1 METNLGLSSTRES
14 HDMNNVSSFCSLN
27 CFCDPGTTTTRSGS
41 YPHHQN
47 EGPLPRVSDRSSEE
61 DVFAA
66 ALRSLTFQ
74 EREAISDEIHGVGNS
89 VVEET
94 LDRVLEAL
102 KSLRE
107 NYLSNRQQSV
117 TTDATTTN
125 NFPNASRQDQHTLS
139 AKREAYDRAV
149 FLRPMLEKDDKLHL
163 MFLRAQRFNPRLAAL
178 NMFVYFEHKRALFGD
193 ELLTQKITLK
203 DLTDHEVRLIREGVS
218 QLLAGREITGRGII
232 HYRIGQWD
240 LSSPL
245 ALVRTFWYIHSAIED
260 DEEMQRNGVVMLCDW
275 QGPFRHS
282 PYDNMVFLSKI
293 QPFSQSC
300 TYRAESVHSVYGNGS
315 FLALIQS
322 LFAAASKHL
331 RVRHRFHFGSQL
343 ETTYSLRTFGIDMG
357 EVPNSSKSTWSI
369 LPGSKVTTI
378 DEYIQRR
385 SLAEEQW
392 REKEKVFQ
400 EPSAMIALV
409 PNPHDI
415 LMGRS
420 KFASRWPGNML
431 YHTMIAQYAQ
441 RYIDPDSKSRIDKTL
456 LTMEVIHA
464 LQNDYGSRFLSRK
477 DTRWVVAADEAIQKK
492 VNQSLRLEA
501 RSSQARHAPRRFS

>member
-1 METNLGLSSTRES
+1 MGTSSHHG
-14 HDMNNVSSFCSLN
+14 HD
-27 CFCDPGTTTTRSGS
+27 
-41 YPHHQN
+41 N
-47 EGPLPRVSDRSSEE
+47 EGGLLPIVVPNEDQASSE

-66 ALRSLTFQ
+66 ALHSLTFQ

-94 LDRVLEAL
+94 VDRVLEAL

-107 NYLSNRQQSV
+107 NYLSNQNKNV
-117 TTDATTTN
+117 TTGATTTN
-125 NFPNASRQDQHTLS
+125 NSPNASRQDQHTLS
-139 AKREAYDRAV
+139 AKREAYDRAA

-163 MFLRAQRFNPRLAAL
+163 MFLRAQRFNPHLAAQH
-178 NMFVYFEHKRALFGD
+178 MFLYFEHKRALFGD

-203 DLTDHEVRLIREGVS
+203 DLTDHEVRLIREGAT
-218 QLLAGREITGRGII
+218 QLLAGRERTGRGIAY
-232 HYRIGQWD
+232 YRIGQWD
-240 LSSPL
+240 LSSPM
-245 ALVRTFWYIHSAIED
+245 ALIRSSWYILSAIED
-260 DEEMQRNGVVMLCDW
+260 DEEMQRNGVVMIGDW

-293 QPFSQSC
+293 QPIVPSWTF
-300 TYRAESVHSVYGNGS
+300 RAESVHSVYGNGN
-315 FLALIQS
+315 LEALIQT
-322 LFAAASKHL
+322 LFSAASKYL

-357 EVPNSSKSTWSI
+357 EIVPNSSKSSWSI

-400 EPSAMIALV
+400 KPGAVVALV

-431 YHTMIAQYAQ
+431 YHTMIAQYAP
-441 RYIDPDSKSRIDKTL
+441 RYNDPDSKSRMDKTL
-456 LTMEVIHA
+456 IIMEVIHV
-464 LQNDYGSRFLSRK
+464 LQKDHGSRFLIRQDSQ
-477 DTRWVVAADEAIQKK
+477 WVVAADEAIQKK
-492 VNQSLRLEA
+492 VNQSLRAGVNKE
-501 RSSQARHAPRRFS
+501 